1 MLFPKWK
8 AGTYAEAAFAE
19 GMNSLS
25 ETSKA
30 KEGNI
35 SQNPIM
41 CLWEALLDRRW
52 QCRWVSLRQAQ
63 RKSSPLTS
71 PRVSKKHWWGAK
83 PDLLYAMKALE
94 RVIYIWQNSEANND
108 GLLPM
113 QKTREQGFNNIFVQ
127 QHLWSV
133 SYSVQWQSLNH
144 LVVPHWCHQEA
155 SLKAFQKPSFSMQT
169 LSQNWLKK
177 KAVISPCRMQ
187 HVAVIEFTNGSCSV
201 SEVNSAS
208 SWNRQNHQPMEWMQI
223 VHLMKFATS
232 QWKFALLLQLCCYWV
247 SHWRDCFH
255 GWMSPLF
262 HKLHQALRLRRRE
275 KHGER
280 RWSHS
285 PPSWKASLGER
296 KVVQSA
302 EDSSS
307 RSSSF
312 WTASASVSCNTPG
325 QLEKQ
330 PLGFLYTIF
339 STRNKNQSIGFV
351 LVASSRAK
359 RHPQSLV
366 ANSFCPAFS

>member
-1 MLFPKWK
+1 MSLSVSTTGSKKIKSSHQPQSEQKALVRCKTWFTVCSESFRKSYMHLTKFRSKQRRFTSHAKKRGSKASITYLSSNTCGLFDTVCNGNRWITWLYLIGVIKRHLWK
-8 AGTYAEAAFAE
+8 HSRSHLSPCKPCLKTADWKKKSADITLQDAACGCNWVHQRVLQCFWSKLCILMEPTESSAH
-19 GMNSLS
+19 GMNADCASY
-25 ETSKA
+25 EICDIAMEICTSSA
-30 KEGNI
+30 T
-35 SQNPIM
+35 
-41 CLWEALLDRRW
+41 LL
-52 QCRWVSLRQAQ
+52 
-63 RKSSPLTS
+63 
-71 PRVSKKHWWGAK
+71 H
-83 PDLLYAMKALE
+83 
-94 RVIYIWQNSEANND
+94 
-108 GLLPM
+108 
-113 QKTREQGFNNIFVQ
+113 
-127 QHLWSV
+127 
-133 SYSVQWQSLNH
+133 
-144 LVVPHWCHQEA
+144 
-155 SLKAFQKPSFSMQT
+155 
-169 LSQNWLKK
+169 
-177 KAVISPCRMQ
+177 
-187 HVAVIEFTNGSCSV
+187 
-201 SEVNSAS
+201 
-208 SWNRQNHQPMEWMQI
+208 
-223 VHLMKFATS
+223 
-232 QWKFALLLQLCCYWV
+232 WV

-285 PPSWKASLGER
+285 PPSWKASFGER